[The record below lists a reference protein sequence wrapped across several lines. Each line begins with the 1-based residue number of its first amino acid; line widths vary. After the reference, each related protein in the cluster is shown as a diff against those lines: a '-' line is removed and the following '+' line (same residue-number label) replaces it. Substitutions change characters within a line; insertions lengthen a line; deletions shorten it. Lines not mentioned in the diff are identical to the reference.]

1 MQEKIKKIAESS
13 AFSIFIILVI
23 ILAGILV
30 GIETY
35 DSIAEKHHTLL
46 HYLDKIIL
54 WIFVIEI
61 LIKMTAE
68 GKQFWNYF
76 KDPWNIFD
84 FIIVAVCFM
93 PVNAQYVAVLRLAR
107 ILRILKLVTA
117 VPKLQILVGALLKS
131 IPSMVYVSILLSL
144 LFYIYAVMA
153 TFMFKGNDP
162 IHFGSLQQSMLSL
175 FRVVTLEDWTDIMYI
190 QMYGSDVYAYPDA
203 ETVMQ
208 ISGMQNIPQAMPL
221 FSAIFFVTFVLFGT
235 MIIMNLFI
243 GVIMTGMDEAR
254 NEERMRY
261 QISMRERDEVS
272 LEEEI
277 NIINEQLGDLQEHL
291 KVLQRRL
298 SPADKN

>member
-1 MQEKIKKIAESS
+1 
-13 AFSIFIILVI
+13 
-23 ILAGILV
+23 
-30 GIETY
+30 
-35 DSIAEKHHTLL
+35 
-46 HYLDKIIL
+46 
-54 WIFVIEI
+54 
-61 LIKMTAE
+61 
-68 GKQFWNYF
+68 
-76 KDPWNIFD
+76 
-84 FIIVAVCFM
+84 
-93 PVNAQYVAVLRLAR
+93 
-107 ILRILKLVTA
+107 
-117 VPKLQILVGALLKS
+117 
-131 IPSMVYVSILLSL
+131 
-144 LFYIYAVMA
+144 
-153 TFMFKGNDP
+153 
-162 IHFGSLQQSMLSL
+162 
-175 FRVVTLEDWTDIMYI
+175 
-190 QMYGSDVYAYPDA
+190 MYGSDVYAYPDA